1 MSSKSKRNRQ
11 IQQNR
16 AVPSSTAAPAGTANI
31 ASTAIRPEKPVPV
44 YNRNLKEDTLIQSQ
58 TYFLSELKWI
68 GLVTAVIIILLII
81 AYYVIPH

>member
-16 AVPSSTAAPAGTANI
+16 VVTGSAAGPAGTA
-31 ASTAIRPEKPVPV
+31 STASATIRVEKPATA

-68 GLVTAVIIILLII
+68 GLVAAIIIIILII